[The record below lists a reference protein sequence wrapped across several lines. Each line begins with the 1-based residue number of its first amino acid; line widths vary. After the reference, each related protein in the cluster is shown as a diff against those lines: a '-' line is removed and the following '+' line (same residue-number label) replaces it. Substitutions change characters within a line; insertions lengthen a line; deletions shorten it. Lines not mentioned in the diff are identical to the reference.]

1 MIKVT
6 LTNEMLKRISA
17 IDEKRFSLGT
27 IELPQITQNRL
38 RKNSKKKSS
47 YASNKIEGNPLTEAQ
62 ANEVMERD
70 EHKHFL
76 KPEQE
81 VRNYFLALNLLEEK
95 LKKKEP
101 FSQKLLLEV
110 QALVEKGASKEKIGL
125 RGATPPGV
133 LFAVY
138 DSVTGRPEYIPPE
151 YIDIPGLLDEL
162 VDYVNT
168 TDDHPLIVAAVVHY
182 QLVTI
187 HPFEDGNGRTA
198 RLMSGYILD
207 SNGYG
212 FNGIGSWKNTL
223 PMTPMSIMPRCR
235 WGFRLCITREEKTL
249 RIRRFGCIISCGWWS
264 CTPTRYAS
272 CQEHQQMICWSAA
285 CPT

>member
-17 IDEKRFSLGT
+17 IDEKCFSLGR

-95 LKKKEP
+95 LKKNEP

-187 HPFEDGNGRTA
+187 HPFE
-198 RLMSGYILD
+198 
-207 SNGYG
+207 
-212 FNGIGSWKNTL
+212 
-223 PMTPMSIMPRCR
+223 
-235 WGFRLCITREEKTL
+235 EKEVTK
-249 RIRRFGCIISCGWWS
+249 GDANISTFQPEG
-264 CTPTRYAS
+264 ADFF
-272 CQEHQQMICWSAA
+272 MLFSA
-285 CPT
+285 